1 MQFLRENQVVTD
13 VTKGD
18 FSPFLQDYLFLVL
31 YVSQLQKRDCKMRC
45 YLASLSTS
53 LSGRESGKCPSKR
66 CPNVHTAPTVEET
79 LSKHICTILFPFK
92 FTDIIDLNNMMAHT
106 SFNLPSVQTNEEN
119 NAPEAIVVSS
129 CCSKPLLQP
138 SDVAK
143 EALSS
148 EKSSKPAS
156 VSRADVNFQGIIGR
170 GGFSTVYLVTL
181 STSKSPHTLNWLR
194 KDSHYALKTLG
205 KDLSLEDFETTDSAA
220 ADLVY
225 EAKILSQLPEHENI
239 IRLHALSSGFWENP
253 QQGFLVLERLKDT
266 LHDRLARWQRN
277 PKCRNKQQLR
287 ITQIA
292 PGIARAMAFLHQHRV
307 IYRDLKPQNVGFD
320 ATGNVRLIDFGLA
333 RVYEEGERK
342 LTGRTGT
349 ARYMA
354 PEVVRSQSYSFP
366 ADVHSYSILMW
377 EVCTLQKWYTN
388 AVSVSTMMR
397 QVAHDK
403 ARPSLERIESPV
415 IRNLLS
421 ACWSPDP
428 SMRPTFE
435 HIVQDLKKAQAKT
448 G

>member
-1 MQFLRENQVVTD
+1 
-13 VTKGD
+13 
-18 FSPFLQDYLFLVL
+18 
-31 YVSQLQKRDCKMRC
+31 
-45 YLASLSTS
+45 
-53 LSGRESGKCPSKR
+53 
-66 CPNVHTAPTVEET
+66 
-79 LSKHICTILFPFK
+79 
-92 FTDIIDLNNMMAHT
+92 MMAHT

-170 GGFSTVYLVTL
+170 GGFSTVHLVTL
-181 STSKSPHTLNWLR
+181 STAKSPHPLNWLR
-194 KDSHYALKTLG
+194 KDSQYALKRLN
-205 KDLSLEDFETTDSAA
+205 EDMSEEDSETTDSATT
-220 ADLVY
+220 DLVC

-239 IRLHALSSGFWENP
+239 VRLHALSTGFWENP

-266 LHDRLARWQRN
+266 LHDRLSCWQRN
-277 PKCRNKQQLR
+277 PKFRNKQQLR

-292 PGIARAMAFLHQHRV
+292 PSIAGAVAFLHQHRV

-320 ATGNVRLIDFGLA
+320 ATGNVRLLDFGLA
-333 RVYEEGERK
+333 RVYEKGETRK
-342 LTGRTGT
+342 LTGRTGS

-354 PEVVRSQSYSFP
+354 PEVARSQPYSFP

-377 EVCTLQKWYTN
+377 EVCTLQKAYAN
-388 AVSVSTMMR
+388 AVNVSRMLR
-397 QVAHDK
+397 QVAHGK
-403 ARPSLERIESPV
+403 ERPSLERIESPA

-421 ACWSPDP
+421 ACWNPDP

-435 HIVQDLKKAQAKT
+435 HIAQDLKAEARQVFKT
-448 G
+448 KGLRNIKL